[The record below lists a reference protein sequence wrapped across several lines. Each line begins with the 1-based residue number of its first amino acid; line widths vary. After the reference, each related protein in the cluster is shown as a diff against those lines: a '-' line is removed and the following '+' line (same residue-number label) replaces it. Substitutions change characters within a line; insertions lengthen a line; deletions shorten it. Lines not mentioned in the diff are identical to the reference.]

1 MHLQV
6 NMSELPQNATRER
19 IMDAAERLFMSRGYN
34 AVKLRDI
41 ADAVGMK
48 HASLYYYVPKGK
60 DQLFAEVVRRSMR
73 RNNEQMK
80 RAIAAAGDNFY
91 VQLYAVSD
99 WIVSQ
104 PPINLSRMSKADLPA
119 LPQEM
124 ARELESL
131 IMISLNE
138 PVIDVLQ
145 RALINGVASIDDI
158 GMASM
163 LLLTSLQGVH
173 HVPDIHRGE
182 TRQVFGRKLVNM
194 LLNGWLVR

>member
-1 MHLQV
+1 
-6 NMSELPQNATRER
+6 MSELPQNATRER